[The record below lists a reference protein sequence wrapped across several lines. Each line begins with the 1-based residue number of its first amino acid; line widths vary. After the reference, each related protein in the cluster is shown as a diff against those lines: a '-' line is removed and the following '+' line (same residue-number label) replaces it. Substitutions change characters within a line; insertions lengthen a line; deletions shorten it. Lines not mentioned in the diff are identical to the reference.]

1 LHLKGLGVIDGLACR
16 QHDRQRASYDGAV
29 DEDSKDCGIDAC
41 TIGLRAELSLRSL
54 NFAAARGLRHERTDG
69 NTPGIIFGSE
79 EQGGHGN
86 FHPLAYDAV
95 HGNAQWMRR
104 LGKVH
109 TASKRMR
116 VRADWQWKELDC
128 ANSSDA
134 LLMNIF
140 CYPGVAGSTPMCGL
154 LGVDDA
160 AVPEFGFKPRAPL
173 RGGKRDNTEID
184 MRIGDLLLEAKL
196 TESGFQSARPELVAR
211 YQDVDAAFNVT
222 ELPMRDGRYL
232 GYQLIRGVLAA
243 YASEGRFCVCC
254 DARRPV
260 LVEMWYRVLRAVRPA
275 ELRCR
280 LKLLTWQELAAAVP
294 RDLQDFLAEKYGI
307 IPAHD
312 LQADPGCVVK
322 RPKAAAGYSPSGLFT
337 I

>member
-1 LHLKGLGVIDGLACR
+1 MG
-16 QHDRQRASYDGAV
+16 
-29 DEDSKDCGIDAC
+29 EDSRDLDIDTSAV
-41 TIGLRAELSLRSL
+41 GLRAELSLRSL
-54 NFAAARGLRHERTDG
+54 QFAVARGLQHERTDG
-69 NTPGIIFGSE
+69 NIPGIIFGCGE
-79 EQGGHGN
+79 AGRHGN
-86 FHPLAYDAV
+86 FHSLAYDAIC
-95 HGNAQWMRR
+95 GNAQWLRR

-140 CYPGVAGSTPMCGL
+140 CYPGVAGSPTLCGL
-154 LGVDDA
+154 LGIDDDS
-160 AVPEFGFKPRAPL
+160 VPEFGFKPRTPL

-196 TESGFQSARPELVAR
+196 TESGFQSARPELVER
-211 YQDVDAAFNVT
+211 YQDVDAAFNVA

-243 YASEGRFCVCC
+243 YAIESRFCVCC
-254 DARRPV
+254 DARRSL

-294 RDLQDFLAEKYGI
+294 RDLQMFLAEKYGI
-307 IPAHD
+307 IRADD
-312 LQADPGCVVK
+312 L
-322 RPKAAAGYSPSGLFT
+322 
-337 I
+337 